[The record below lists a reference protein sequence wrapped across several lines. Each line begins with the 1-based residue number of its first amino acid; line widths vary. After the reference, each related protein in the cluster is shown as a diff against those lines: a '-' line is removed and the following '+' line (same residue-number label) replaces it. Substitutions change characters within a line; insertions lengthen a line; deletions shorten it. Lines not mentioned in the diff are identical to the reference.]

1 MILTSVPNLEI
12 KRNIKKQQERE
23 PESLSCSCRAM
34 SRAPPGAEREHP
46 ALRLD
51 PSLLLSS
58 ENCVLLPFLFAE
70 YIMQNARLDESQAII
85 KIARRN
91 IQQPQIFRLY
101 HSNGRKRRATKEPL
115 DESERGELKSGFK
128 LNSWIQPSS
137 CAGQGEG
144 LSQFSTT

>member
-1 MILTSVPNLEI
+1 MLLTSVPNLEI

-58 ENCVLLPFLFAE
+58 ENCVLLPFLLLYAPNWDFSKSTGS
-70 YIMQNARLDESQAII
+70 YVNA
-85 KIARRN
+85 K
-91 IQQPQIFRLY
+91 
-101 HSNGRKRRATKEPL
+101 
-115 DESERGELKSGFK
+115 
-128 LNSWIQPSS
+128 
-137 CAGQGEG
+137 
-144 LSQFSTT
+144 

>member
-1 MILTSVPNLEI
+1 MQV
-12 KRNIKKQQERE
+12 KKQQLELGHGKTDWFQIGKGVHQGCIL
-23 PESLSCSCRAM
+23 SL
-34 SRAPPGAEREHP
+34 
-46 ALRLD
+46 
-51 PSLLLSS
+51 
-58 ENCVLLPFLFAE
+58 FLFILYTE

-128 LNSWIQPSS
+128 LNIQ
-137 CAGQGEG
+137 
-144 LSQFSTT
+144 